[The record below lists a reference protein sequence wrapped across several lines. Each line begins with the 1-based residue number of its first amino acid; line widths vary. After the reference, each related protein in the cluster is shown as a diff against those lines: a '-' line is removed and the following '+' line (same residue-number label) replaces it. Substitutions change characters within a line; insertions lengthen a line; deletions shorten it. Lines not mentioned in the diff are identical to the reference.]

1 MKILAIETST
11 ETASVALLEGE
22 RIGERSVAGRP
33 GHSETLLPEILGLL
47 ADAGVAL
54 ADLDAI
60 AYGAGPGAFTGL
72 RLACGVVQGLAMG
85 ANKPAIPVGTL
96 EALASQ
102 CADESGAIF
111 IAVDARM
118 SEVYFA
124 AYERRDGA
132 LIERLAPACAAP
144 ADVRLPAEGEWFG
157 FGSAFKAYGDT
168 LVPALGERLKGFDAS
183 PLPQASS
190 VARLAAQRFVRG
202 ETIDAALAAP
212 LYVRDKVAM
221 TTAERLARGGKA

>member
-11 ETASVALLEGE
+11 ETASVALLDGE
-22 RIGERSVAGRP
+22 RISERSVAGRP

-47 ADAGVAL
+47 ADAGARL

-60 AYGAGPGAFTGL
+60 AFGAGPGAFTGL

-85 ANKPAIPVGTL
+85 AGKPVIPVGTL

-111 IAVDARM
+111 VAVDARM

-124 AYERRDGA
+124 AYERRDGQ
-132 LIERLAPACAAP
+132 LVERMAPACAAP
-144 ADVRLPAEGEWFG
+144 GEVRLPAEGAWFG
-157 FGSAFKAYGDT
+157 FGSAFKAYGEI
-168 LVPALGERLKGFDAS
+168 LVPAVGERLTGFDVS
-183 PLPQASS
+183 PVPLASS
-190 VARLAAQRFVRG
+190 VARLAAVRLARG